1 MSGAPADDQPT
12 ARTATIDDLLA
23 AAARAGIALETVVRP
38 PSPRPL
44 TSTDVHRPG
53 LALVG
58 HFHHHHPDRVQVLG
72 ETEVTFLADCG
83 PDGRCDVLRRLVSEG
98 VPAFVVTRGLE
109 PPADLLRIA
118 AEGGSVVLRTPLV
131 TREAILRLQRLLEE
145 LVAPSII
152 VHGVMVDV
160 FGVGVLLR
168 GPSGI
173 GKSECALELVLG
185 GHRLVADDLVEVRLR
200 RPRTL
205 IARSVDM
212 IKHHMEIRGL
222 GIINV
227 QDLFGVAAV
236 RDQKRLELVVNAEHW
251 DPETEYDRIG
261 IEPHEPYTLLGV
273 PIEQRTI
280 PIRPGRNLSDIVQV
294 AARNH
299 ILKLRGVDSAGRF
312 QERLKREIAR
322 GRTSQARAVSAADEA
337 DDFE

>member
-1 MSGAPADDQPT
+1 MNGEPADDQP
-12 ARTATIDDLLA
+12 ASRTATVDELLA
-23 AAARAGIALETVVRP
+23 AAARAGMPLEAIVHP
-38 PSPRPL
+38 PSQRLL

-72 ETEVTFLADCG
+72 ETEVTFLADRG
-83 PDGRCDVLRRLVSEG
+83 HDGRCDVLRRLVSEG

-118 AEGGSVVLRTPLV
+118 AEGGSVVMRTPLV

-152 VHGVMVDV
+152 VHGVMIDV

-205 IARSVDM
+205 IARSVGVT
-212 IKHHMEIRGL
+212 KHHMEIRGL

-236 RDQKRLELVVNAEHW
+236 RDQKRLELIVNAEHW
-251 DPETEYDRIG
+251 DPGTEYDRVG
-261 IEPHEPYTLLGV
+261 IEPQDPCTLLGV

-299 ILKLRGVDSAGRF
+299 ILKIRGVDSAGRF
-312 QERLKREIAR
+312 RERLNLEIAR
-322 GRTSQARAVSAADEA
+322 NRASQTETASAAGEV